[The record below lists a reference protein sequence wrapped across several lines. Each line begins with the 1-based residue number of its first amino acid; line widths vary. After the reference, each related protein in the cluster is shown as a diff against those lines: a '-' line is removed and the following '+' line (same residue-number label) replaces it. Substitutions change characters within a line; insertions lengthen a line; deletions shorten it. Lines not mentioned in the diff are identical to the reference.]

1 MGHLARRLLDLEAH
15 PAGLPPCGCLVFEL
29 TEDDSIADLIFPG
42 HLAELF
48 ISLSRKT
55 DQSRVLLQTDRKGK
69 AVVFSLVIN
78 GGDGKTVVTSKFEPD
93 VLIFCAVFIQ
103 DRLEEINS
111 SIRGIDISRPELDLD
126 QVMSVS
132 VITQERMIAAV
143 MVMEIEQPALLLT
156 ISSQQ
161 R

>member
-1 MGHLARRLLDLEAH
+1 MGHLACRFLDLEAH
-15 PAGLPPCGCLVFEL
+15 PAGLSPCGCLIFEL
-29 TEDDSIADLIFPG
+29 TVDDSIADLIFSG
-42 HLAELF
+42 HLVELF
-48 ISLSRKT
+48 IGLGRKT
-55 DQSRVLLQTDRKGK
+55 DQGRVLLQTDRIGNV
-69 AVVFSLVIN
+69 VVFSLVIN
-78 GGDGKTVVTSKFEPD
+78 GGDGKTAVTSELEPD
-93 VLIFCAVFIQ
+93 ILIFCAVFIQ

-111 SIRGIDISRPELDLD
+111 SIRGINIPRPELDLD

-161 R
+161 C

>member
-1 MGHLARRLLDLEAH
+1 MAGMAKLLSPDY
-15 PAGLPPCGCLVFEL
+15 
-29 TEDDSIADLIFPG
+29 
-42 HLAELF
+42 
-48 ISLSRKT
+48 
-55 DQSRVLLQTDRKGK
+55 
-69 AVVFSLVIN
+69 
-78 GGDGKTVVTSKFEPD
+78 EPD

-111 SIRGIDISRPELDLD
+111 SIRGIDIPRPELDLD

-143 MVMEIEQPALLLT
+143 MVMEIEQPAFLLT

-161 R
+161 C